1 MVKICEG
8 CGKPLPEGV
17 VYHDKLC
24 RALAKR
30 KRWRQRNREFFQ
42 ERQEHEGDIDIRHG
56 GRRG

>member
-8 CGKPLPEGV
+8 CGKPLPVGV
-17 VYHDKLC
+17 GYHDKLC

-30 KRWRQRNREFFQ
+30 KRWLQRNQEFLQ
-42 ERQEHEGDIDIRHG
+42 ERRENEGDIDIRHG

>member
-8 CGKPLPEGV
+8 CVKPLPEGA
-17 VYHDKLC
+17 VYHGKLC

-30 KRWRQRNREFFQ
+30 KRWRQRNQEFFQ
-42 ERQEHEGDIDIRHG
+42 ERREHEGDIDIRHG

>member
-8 CGKPLPEGV
+8 CGKPLPVGV

-30 KRWRQRNREFFQ
+30 KRWLQRNQEFLQ
-42 ERQEHEGDIDIRHG
+42 ERRENEGDINIRHG